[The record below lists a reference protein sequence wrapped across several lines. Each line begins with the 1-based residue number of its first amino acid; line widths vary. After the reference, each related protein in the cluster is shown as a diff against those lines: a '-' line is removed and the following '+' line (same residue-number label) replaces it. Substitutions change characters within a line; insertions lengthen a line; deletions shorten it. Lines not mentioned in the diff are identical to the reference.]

1 MEKEVTFYS
10 AGFKLFGTF
19 YFPDTMRPGEKLPT
33 VLCCHGLRANRK
45 VILPDFARAFT
56 THGYA
61 AFIFDYRGFGE
72 SEGKKNRLISKERD
86 EDIVNAT
93 TFLGLQPEID
103 AHRIALFGIS
113 YGGANVISTG
123 AADARTK
130 AIVSVVGF
138 GDGDRWLRNSRRLWE
153 YWALRKRIDKDRE
166 RRVLTGSSEYVD
178 TYEILVPTPAE
189 EKFYSGS
196 GQIAAL
202 KTELPLETADDILSY
217 KPEAVAHLIAPR
229 PVLIIGAELDYLT
242 GFEECVSL
250 YEKAREPKQ
259 LHILPGIS
267 HYETYSQ
274 GFDTVMQLS
283 LDLFGKALGIESPR
297 SNA

>member
-45 VILPDFARAFT
+45 VILPDFARAFNK
-56 THGYA
+56 HGYA

-86 EDIVNAT
+86 EDIINAT

-103 AHRIALFGIS
+103 ATRVALFGIS

-283 LDLFGKALGIESPR
+283 LDLFGKTLKREA
-297 SNA
+297 

>member
-19 YFPDTMRPGEKLPT
+19 YFPDTMRSGEKLPT

-45 VILPDFARAFT
+45 VILPDFARAFNKQ
-56 THGYA
+56 GYA

-86 EDIVNAT
+86 EDIINAT

-103 AHRIALFGIS
+103 ATRIALFGLS

-229 PVLIIGAELDYLT
+229 PVLVIGAELDYLT
-242 GFEECVSL
+242 GFEECVSI

-274 GFDTVMQLS
+274 GFDTVMRLS
-283 LDLFGKALGIESPR
+283 LDLFGRALR
-297 SNA
+297 S

>member
-10 AGFKLFGTF
+10 AGLKLFGTL
-19 YFPDTMRPGEKLPT
+19 YLPDGLRSGEKRPT

-45 VILPDFARAFT
+45 VILPDFARAFVKQ
-56 THGYA
+56 GYA
-61 AFIFDYRGFGE
+61 AFVFDYRGFGE
-72 SEGKKNRLISKERD
+72 SEGPKNRLISRERD
-86 EDIVNAT
+86 EDIINAT

-103 AHRIALFGIS
+103 ASRIALFGIS

-123 AADARTK
+123 AADPRTK

-138 GDGDRWLRNSRRLWE
+138 GDGDRWARNSRRLWE
-153 YWALRKRIDKDRE
+153 YWALRRRIEKDRE
-166 RRVLTGSSEYVD
+166 RRVLTGTSEYVD

-189 EKFYSGS
+189 EKFYSG
-196 GQIAAL
+196 GGAIASL

-217 KPEAVAHLIAPR
+217 KPEAVIHQISPR

-242 GFEECVSL
+242 GFEECVSM

-267 HYETYSQ
+267 HYETYAQ
-274 GFDTVMQLS
+274 GFDTVVRLS
-283 LDLFGKALGIESPR
+283 VDMFKQAL
-297 SNA
+297 A

>member
-1 MEKEVTFYS
+1 MEKEATFYS

-45 VILPDFARAFT
+45 VILPDFARAFNK
-56 THGYA
+56 HGYA

-72 SEGKKNRLISKERD
+72 SEGQKHRLISKERD
-86 EDIVNAT
+86 EDIINAT

-103 AHRIALFGIS
+103 ANRIALFGIS

-166 RRVLTGSSEYVD
+166 RRVLTGSSQYVD
-178 TYEILVPTPAE
+178 PYAIPVPTPAE

-202 KTELPLETADDILSY
+202 KTELPIETADDILSY
-217 KPEAVAHLIAPR
+217 KPEAVAHLISPR

-274 GFDTVMQLS
+274 GFETVLQLS
-283 LDLFGKALGIESPR
+283 LDLFWRAMR
-297 SNA
+297 S

>member
-19 YFPDTMRPGEKLPT
+19 YFPDHTRPREKLPT

-45 VILPDFARAFT
+45 VILPDFARAFNKQ
-56 THGYA
+56 GYA
-61 AFIFDYRGFGE
+61 AFIFDYRSFGE
-72 SEGKKNRLISKERD
+72 SEGQKNRLISRERD
-86 EDIVNAT
+86 EDIIIAT
-93 TFLGLQPEID
+93 SFLGLQPEID
-103 AHRIALFGIS
+103 ATRIALFGIS

-166 RRVLTGSSEYVD
+166 RRVLTGKSEYVD

-217 KPEAVAHLIAPR
+217 KPEAVAHLISPR

-274 GFDTVMQLS
+274 GFDTVMRLS
-283 LDLFGKALGIESPR
+283 LDLFDKALGAESPR
-297 SNA
+297 SKV

>member
-56 THGYA
+56 KHGYA

-72 SEGKKNRLISKERD
+72 SEGQKNRLISKERD
-86 EDIVNAT
+86 EDIINAT

-196 GQIAAL
+196 GQIAA
-202 KTELPLETADDILSY
+202 
-217 KPEAVAHLIAPR
+217 
-229 PVLIIGAELDYLT
+229 
-242 GFEECVSL
+242 
-250 YEKAREPKQ
+250 
-259 LHILPGIS
+259 
-267 HYETYSQ
+267 
-274 GFDTVMQLS
+274 
-283 LDLFGKALGIESPR
+283 
-297 SNA
+297 

>member
-19 YFPDTMRPGEKLPT
+19 YFPDTMHSGEKLPT

-56 THGYA
+56 RQGYA

-86 EDIVNAT
+86 EDIINAT

-103 AHRIALFGIS
+103 ATRIALFGIS

-123 AADARTK
+123 AADVRTK

-153 YWALRKRIDKDRE
+153 YWALRKRIDKDRD

-229 PVLIIGAELDYLT
+229 PVLVIGAELDYLT

-259 LHILPGIS
+259 LYILPGIS

-283 LDLFGKALGIESPR
+283 LDLFGRALR
-297 SNA
+297 S

>member
-1 MEKEVTFYS
+1 MEKDVTLYS
-10 AGFKLFGTF
+10 AGFKLIGTL
-19 YFPDTMRPGEKLPT
+19 YFPDNLRSGEKLPT

-45 VILPDFARAFT
+45 VILPDFARAFNK
-56 THGYA
+56 HGYA
-61 AFIFDYRGFGE
+61 AFIFDYRSFGE
-72 SEGKKNRLISKERD
+72 SEGQKNRLISRERD
-86 EDIVNAT
+86 EDIINAT

-103 AHRIALFGIS
+103 ANRIALFGIS

-123 AADARTK
+123 AADSRTK

-217 KPEAVAHLIAPR
+217 KPEAVVHLISPR

-242 GFEECVSL
+242 GFEECLSL
-250 YEKAREPKQ
+250 YEKAREPKHV
-259 LHILPGIS
+259 HILPGIS

-274 GFDTVMQLS
+274 GFDTVMRLS
-283 LDLFGKALGIESPR
+283 LDLFGQVLGAESP
-297 SNA
+297 SSKA

>member
-19 YFPDTMRPGEKLPT
+19 YFPDTMRLGEKLPT

-45 VILPDFARAFT
+45 VILPDFARAFN

-86 EDIVNAT
+86 EDIINAT

-103 AHRIALFGIS
+103 ANRIALFGIS

-123 AADARTK
+123 AADSRTK
-130 AIVSVVGF
+130 AIVSIVGF

-153 YWALRKRIDKDRE
+153 YWALRQRIDKDRE

-229 PVLIIGAELDYLT
+229 PVLVIGAELDYLT

-283 LDLFGKALGIESPR
+283 LDLFGKTLKREA
-297 SNA
+297 

>member
-1 MEKEVTFYS
+1 
-10 AGFKLFGTF
+10 
-19 YFPDTMRPGEKLPT
+19 MRPGEKLPT

-130 AIVSVVGF
+130 VIVSVVGF

-267 HYETYSQ
+267 HYETYAQ

-283 LDLFGKALGIESPR
+283 LDLFGKTLKREA
-297 SNA
+297 

>member
-45 VILPDFARAFT
+45 VILPDFARAFIK
-56 THGYA
+56 HGYA

-72 SEGKKNRLISKERD
+72 SEGQKHRLISKERD
-86 EDIVNAT
+86 EDIINAT
-93 TFLGLQPEID
+93 TFLNLQPEID
-103 AHRIALFGIS
+103 ADRIALFGIS

-123 AADARTK
+123 AADPRTK
-130 AIVSVVGF
+130 AVVSVVGF

-202 KTELPLETADDILSY
+202 KTELPLETADDILLY
-217 KPEAVAHLIAPR
+217 KPEAVAHLISPR

-250 YEKAREPKQ
+250 YEKSREPKQ

-283 LDLFGKALGIESPR
+283 LDLFGKALGTESPK
-297 SNA
+297 SKV

>member
-45 VILPDFARAFT
+45 VILPDFARAFNKQ
-56 THGYA
+56 GYA
-61 AFIFDYRGFGE
+61 AFIFDYRSFGE
-72 SEGKKNRLISKERD
+72 SEGQKNRLISRERD
-86 EDIVNAT
+86 EDIINAT

-103 AHRIALFGIS
+103 ATRIALFGIS

-166 RRVLTGSSEYVD
+166 RRVLTGKSEYVD

-217 KPEAVAHLIAPR
+217 KPEAVAHLISPR

-274 GFDTVMQLS
+274 GFDTVMRLS
-283 LDLFGKALGIESPR
+283 LELFGKALGAESPR
-297 SNA
+297 SKV

>member
-19 YFPDTMRPGEKLPT
+19 YFPDHTRPREKLPT

-45 VILPDFARAFT
+45 VILPDFARAFNQQ
-56 THGYA
+56 GYA
-61 AFIFDYRGFGE
+61 AFIFDYRSFGE
-72 SEGKKNRLISKERD
+72 SEGQKNRLISRERD
-86 EDIVNAT
+86 EDIINAT

-103 AHRIALFGIS
+103 ATRIALFGIS

-166 RRVLTGSSEYVD
+166 RRVLTGKSEYVD

-217 KPEAVAHLIAPR
+217 KPEAVAHLISPR

-274 GFDTVMQLS
+274 GFDTVMRLS
-283 LDLFGKALGIESPR
+283 LDLFGKALGAESPK
-297 SNA
+297 SKV

>member
-10 AGFKLFGTF
+10 GGCKLFGTF

-33 VLCCHGLRANRK
+33 ILCCHGLRANRK
-45 VILPDFARAFT
+45 VILPDFARAFNK
-56 THGYA
+56 HGYA

-72 SEGKKNRLISKERD
+72 SEGQKNRLISKERD
-86 EDIVNAT
+86 EDIINAT
-93 TFLGLQPEID
+93 TFLNLQPEID
-103 AHRIALFGIS
+103 ANRIALFGIS

-123 AADARTK
+123 AADSRTK

-217 KPEAVAHLIAPR
+217 KPEAVAHLISPR

-274 GFDTVMQLS
+274 GFETVMQVS
-283 LDLFGKALGIESPR
+283 LDLFGKALGK
-297 SNA
+297 N

>member
-1 MEKEVTFYS
+1 MEKDVTFYS
-10 AGFKLFGTF
+10 AGFKLIGNL
-19 YFPDTMRPGEKLPT
+19 YFPDNLRSGEKLPT

-45 VILPDFARAFT
+45 VILPDFARAFNK
-56 THGYA
+56 HGYA
-61 AFIFDYRGFGE
+61 AFIFDYRSFGE
-72 SEGKKNRLISKERD
+72 SEGQKNRLISRERD
-86 EDIVNAT
+86 EDIINAT

-103 AHRIALFGIS
+103 ASRIALFGIS

-123 AADARTK
+123 AADPRTK

-217 KPEAVAHLIAPR
+217 KPEAVVHLISPR

-242 GFEECVSL
+242 GFEECLSL

-259 LHILPGIS
+259 VHILPGIS

-274 GFDTVMQLS
+274 GFDTVMRLS
-283 LDLFGKALGIESPR
+283 LDLFGQVLGAESPR
-297 SNA
+297 SKV